1 MLLLA
6 TSSLTFGGAKPI
18 DDHAA
23 AAAAATGATTT
34 GLRKTV
40 RKLRS
45 EQKSS
50 TNGALMEQSYGFSQT
65 KAKVLEQQRK
75 AKGMVPETAKAPKTN
90 QSKEPQRIL
99 KKSKTSKDK
108 NMKKKD
114 KKKRRKKKKTK
125 SSPPPQETAT
135 IEDVLIAAPASKSQE
150 DVEEEIRVEVLDSS
164 PSGRRN
170 LQEDEAED
178 ISVTVGCAVSY
189 CNLIFI
195 PPAELP
201 NSVSCYVC
209 VITLIMDA
217 GTGIDVDEEATAII
231 ELIDTGVFAA
241 DLDFVVAFAGGTAS
255 PSASP
260 TPTTALPD
268 SPSSA
273 PSGAASEIPFQSYA
287 LETDV
292 VHNVLVAA
300 PNTKSIVEVALEI
313 EIEAENV
320 LQENNIYLQSEVCG
334 EGISV
339 NVRQFCVIL
348 DCASIFILPAVTPDF
363 VTCKNCTIVLDVL
376 LIPDRTPSL
385 VDAKN
390 ILKTNINDG
399 TFTKDLEFLV
409 VLAGASDLTYVPTAS
424 PTTPSSIP

>member
-1 MLLLA
+1 VL
-6 TSSLTFGGAKPI
+6 GANSVNYGRNNYNVKI
-18 DDHAA
+18 
-23 AAAAATGATTT
+23 TTT
-34 GLRKTV
+34 VTIHHNK
-40 RKLRS
+40 
-45 EQKSS
+45 
-50 TNGALMEQSYGFSQT
+50 
-65 KAKVLEQQRK
+65 QQ
-75 AKGMVPETAKAPKTN
+75 
-90 QSKEPQRIL
+90 I
-99 KKSKTSKDK
+99 
-108 NMKKKD
+108 
-114 KKKRRKKKKTK
+114 
-125 SSPPPQETAT
+125 AT
-135 IEDVLIAAPASKSQE
+135 IEDVLIAAPTSKSQE
-150 DVEEEIRVEVLDSS
+150 DVEEEIRGAVLDSS

-178 ISVTVGCAVSY
+178 ISVTVGCTVSY
-189 CNLIFI
+189 CTLIFI
-195 PPAELP
+195 PPADIS
-201 NSVSCYVC
+201 NFASCYVC
-209 VITLIMDA
+209 VITLIVDG
-217 GTGIDVDEEATAII
+217 GTGIDVDEEAIAIT
-231 ELIDTGVFAA
+231 ELIGTGVFTA
-241 DLDFVVAFAGGTAS
+241 DLDFIVTFAGGIAS

-348 DCASIFILPAVTPDF
+348 DCASIFILPAVTPDY
-363 VTCKNCTIVLDVL
+363 VTCRNCTIVLDVL
-376 LIPDRTPSL
+376 LIPGRTPSL

-390 ILKTNINDG
+390 ILTTNINDG

-409 VLAGASDLTYVPTAS
+409 VLAGASDLTYVPTAE
-424 PTTPSSIP
+424 PTAPPTAPSSIP

>member
-1 MLLLA
+1 
-6 TSSLTFGGAKPI
+6 
-18 DDHAA
+18 
-23 AAAAATGATTT
+23 
-34 GLRKTV
+34 
-40 RKLRS
+40 
-45 EQKSS
+45 
-50 TNGALMEQSYGFSQT
+50 
-65 KAKVLEQQRK
+65 
-75 AKGMVPETAKAPKTN
+75 
-90 QSKEPQRIL
+90 
-99 KKSKTSKDK
+99 
-108 NMKKKD
+108 
-114 KKKRRKKKKTK
+114 
-125 SSPPPQETAT
+125 
-135 IEDVLIAAPASKSQE
+135 
-150 DVEEEIRVEVLDSS
+150 
-164 PSGRRN
+164 
-170 LQEDEAED
+170 
-178 ISVTVGCAVSY
+178 
-189 CNLIFI
+189 
-195 PPAELP
+195 
-201 NSVSCYVC
+201 
-209 VITLIMDA
+209 MDG
-217 GTGIDVDEEATAII
+217 GTGIDVDEEAIAII
-231 ELIDTGVFAA
+231 GLIDTGVFAA
-241 DLDFVVAFAGGTAS
+241 DLDFVVAFAGGIAS

-363 VTCKNCTIVLDVL
+363 VTCNNCTIVLDVL
-376 LIPDRTPSL
+376 LIPGRTPSL

-390 ILKTNINDG
+390 ILTTNINDG

-409 VLAGASDLTYVPTAS
+409 VLAGASDLTYVPTAEPTAS
-424 PTTPSSIP
+424 PTAPSSIP